1 MPRTNGQI
9 RDQMT
14 QRLEYKTLNDQA
26 YEAIKQGLISG
37 RFAPR
42 QVLVLRNL
50 AESYGISTTPVREA
64 LQRLVGEGLL
74 EMLPNRSI
82 AVPDWDVAKFTEL
95 FRIRCELEGLA
106 AELATPLMSDA
117 AIAELDGIA
126 DAIDAALDEKRH
138 RDYVALNQRFHF
150 TLYRNAGS
158 PRLLRIIENLWGEVG
173 AYMNE
178 LFAQGDY
185 GPVAN
190 DAHRAILAGLARRD
204 AQAVRRHLVDDI
216 SVAAEAMLPRIR
228 FLAGE
233 EAGSGAAAATG

>member
-106 AELATPLMSDA
+106 AELATPLMSEA
-117 AIAELDGIA
+117 AIAELRSIA
-126 DAIDAALDEKRH
+126 DEIDTALAEGRYG
-138 RDYVALNQRFHF
+138 DYVPLNQRFHF

-158 PRLLRIIENLWGEVG
+158 PRLMRIIENLWGEVG
-173 AYMNE
+173 VYMNE
-178 LFAQGDY
+178 LFAQGSY
-185 GPVAN
+185 RPIAN

-204 AQAVRRHLVDDI
+204 AQAVRAHLVEDL
-216 SVAAEAMLPRIR
+216 SVATEAMLPRIR
-228 FLAGE
+228 LLTE
-233 EAGSGAAAATG
+233 EAALATD